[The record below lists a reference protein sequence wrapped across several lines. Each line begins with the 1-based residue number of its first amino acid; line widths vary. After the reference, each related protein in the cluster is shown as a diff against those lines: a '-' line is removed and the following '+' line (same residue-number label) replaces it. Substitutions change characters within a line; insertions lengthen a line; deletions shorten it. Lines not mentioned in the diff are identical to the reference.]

1 MDPITFSHAP
11 LNAKE
16 VFSVRLAIKR
26 SGLPEALWVKARL
39 LDYDLNNMSIEV
51 FLVELHELKLMVS
64 FIIENTSHLSQ
75 YDEFSLNRI
84 YNKLSQLLDEIHL
97 FYQCQR

>member
-11 LNAKE
+11 LNSKE
-16 VFSVRLAIKR
+16 VSSVRLAIKR

-39 LDYDLNNMSIEV
+39 LDYDLNNISIEV

-64 FIIENTSHLSQ
+64 FIVENTSHLSQ
-75 YDEFSLNRI
+75 HDELTLNRI